1 MELFYLA
8 FAGFGVWGQRDGIG
22 LAGTHRRDRQDCIFG
37 VGILQVVMKHWFEG
51 RFAPWVWSY
60 FFPALLGMV
69 EALWVF
75 VLLFNFWEKSGF
87 SSWTH
92 KK

>member
-1 MELFYLA
+1 MELDYLA
-8 FAGFGVWGQRDGIG
+8 FAGCGVWGKMDLVERDGIG
-22 LAGTHRRDRQDCIFG
+22 LAGTRGGDRQDCIFG

-60 FFPALLGMV
+60 FFPARLGMV

-75 VLLFNFWEKSGF
+75 VLP
-87 SSWTH
+87 
-92 KK
+92 